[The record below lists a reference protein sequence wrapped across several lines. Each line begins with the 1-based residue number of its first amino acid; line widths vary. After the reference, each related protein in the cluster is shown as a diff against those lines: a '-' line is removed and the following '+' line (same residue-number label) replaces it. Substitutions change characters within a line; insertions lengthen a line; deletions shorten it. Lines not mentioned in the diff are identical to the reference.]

1 MATKTAFITGGASG
15 IGRALAEEL
24 AERGVEVVLADRQLA
39 LAEEVAS
46 SIRRAGGRAT
56 AHELDVRDPAQFQR
70 VVDETV
76 SRTGRIDYLFNN
88 AGIGVGGD
96 MASYEMRDW
105 DDVFDVNLRGVAHGI
120 QAVYP
125 VMRAQGSG
133 HIVNTASAAGL
144 LPAPNAGSYA
154 ATKHAVVGISKALR
168 IEARE
173 YGIRVS
179 ALCPGVIRTP
189 ILRAGEFGRTNLN
202 AEGEQK
208 MMAFWERLR
217 PMDPRAFARKTLR
230 EVARN
235 VPIIIV
241 PSWWKVLWWVE
252 RLSPALS
259 SWLWQKTYDRMRAEL
274 AQHRLE
280 LGS

>member
-1 MATKTAFITGGASG
+1 MSVTPPSFS
-15 IGRALAEEL
+15 
-24 AERGVEVVLADRQLA
+24 
-39 LAEEVAS
+39 
-46 SIRRAGGRAT
+46 
-56 AHELDVRDPAQFQR
+56 
-70 VVDETV
+70 
-76 SRTGRIDYLFNN
+76 
-88 AGIGVGGD
+88 
-96 MASYEMRDW
+96 
-105 DDVFDVNLRGVAHGI
+105 
-120 QAVYP
+120 
-125 VMRAQGSG
+125 
-133 HIVNTASAAGL
+133 ASAAGL

-173 YGIRVS
+173 YGVRVS
-179 ALCPGVIRTP
+179 VLCPGVIRTP

-202 AEGEQK
+202 AEGERK

-252 RLSPALS
+252 RLSPTLS
-259 SWLWQKTYDRMRAEL
+259 SWLWQKAYDRMRAEL

-280 LGS
+280 LG

>member
-1 MATKTAFITGGASG
+1 VGRRVSAGRSLKSSPSKESRWSSP
-15 IGRALAEEL
+15 IGRSGLPKRLRPRFDGLAH
-24 AERGVEVVLADRQLA
+24 A
-39 LAEEVAS
+39 
-46 SIRRAGGRAT
+46 
-56 AHELDVRDPAQFQR
+56 LDVRDSAQFQR

-76 SRTGRIDYLFNN
+76 ARTGRIDYFFNN

-96 MASYEMRDW
+96 MARYEMRDW
-105 DDVFDVNLRGVAHGI
+105 NDVIDVNLRGVVHGI

-154 ATKHAVVGISKALR
+154 ASKHAVVGLSKALR
-168 IEARE
+168 IEAKE
-173 YGIRVS
+173 HGVRVS
-179 ALCPGVIRTP
+179 VLCPGVIRTP
-189 ILRAGEFGRTNLN
+189 ILNAGEFGRTNLTP
-202 AEGEQK
+202 EGEQK
-208 MMAFWERLR
+208 MMAFWEQLR

-230 EVARN
+230 QVARN

-241 PSWWKVLWWVE
+241 PSWWKLLWLVE
-252 RLSPALS
+252 RMSPSLS

-274 AQHRLE
+274 AQHRLTD
-280 LGS
+280 GS